1 MGTENLSSKSDL
13 IQFGFH
19 QLIETIAEA
28 SSMSLD
34 ELENTLIEESIFRF
48 FSNPK
53 INFPAGDIE
62 QVAIQD
68 EEGKRIFQI
77 ITNFLGLQGASG
89 PLPGSILDEIAES
102 SYDNESIQAQYLD
115 FFNHHLLA
123 IFHQIWRKYK
133 YYIRFKPD
141 FSDNYSRNILNIL
154 GLSKDFIGFSHLNW
168 NKIFYYIGIIQS
180 GIRTPQILADIIRHY
195 FDLDDVFIEE
205 HVRQL
210 VEVENEQKNKLGMQ
224 NMMLGNNFISGDK
237 VESFSNKFRVN
248 IDNLTISEFYQFLPN
263 TEKYKHLQEL
273 IRFLLKD
280 PLHYDISLGLHPDTQ
295 STFILGKDNSSW
307 LGWTT
312 LINADSARTYLL
324 NQVIIK
330 GAV

>member
-62 QVAIQD
+62 QVVIQD

-248 IDNLTISEFYQFLPN
+248 IDNLTISEFY
-263 TEKYKHLQEL
+263 
-273 IRFLLKD
+273 
-280 PLHYDISLGLHPDTQ
+280 
-295 STFILGKDNSSW
+295 
-307 LGWTT
+307 
-312 LINADSARTYLL
+312 
-324 NQVIIK
+324 
-330 GAV
+330 

>member
-1 MGTENLSSKSDL
+1 MGTKKFSAKSDL
-13 IQFGFH
+13 NRFGFH
-19 QLIETIAEA
+19 QLVESIAEA
-28 SSMSLD
+28 SSINLD
-34 ELENTLIEESIFRF
+34 ELENTLIGESIFRF
-48 FSNPK
+48 FTNPK

-280 PLHYDISLGLHPDTQ
+280 PLPYDISLGLHPDTQ

-312 LINADSARTYLL
+312 LINTDSAKVHSL
-324 NQVIIK
+324 NRVIIE
-330 GAV
+330 GTA

>member
-53 INFPAGDIE
+53 INFPAVDIE

-280 PLHYDISLGLHPDTQ
+280 PLPYDISLGLHPDTQ

-312 LINADSARTYLL
+312 LINIDSAKVHSL
-324 NQVIIK
+324 NRVIIE
-330 GAV
+330 GTA

>member
-141 FSDNYSRNILNIL
+141 FSDNYSWNILNIL

-280 PLHYDISLGLHPDTQ
+280 PLPYDISLGLHPDTQ

>member
-273 IRFLLKD
+273 IHFLLKD
-280 PLHYDISLGLHPDTQ
+280 PPPYDISLGLHPDTQ

-312 LINADSARTYLL
+312 LINTDSAKVHSL
-324 NQVIIK
+324 NRVIIE
-330 GAV
+330 GTA

>member
-248 IDNLTISEFYQFLPN
+248 IDNLTISEFYQFLDPADDFFVPPARRKKSAAVLYRISFPYRKGVFGCR
-263 TEKYKHLQEL
+263 TGVP
-273 IRFLLKD
+273 FL
-280 PLHYDISLGLHPDTQ
+280 YDD
-295 STFILGKDNSSW
+295 D
-307 LGWTT
+307 
-312 LINADSARTYLL
+312 
-324 NQVIIK
+324 
-330 GAV
+330 GASRL

>member
-1 MGTENLSSKSDL
+1 MVTENLSSKSDL

-210 VEVENEQKNKLGMQ
+210 IEVENEQKNKLGMQ

-280 PLHYDISLGLHPDTQ
+280 PLPYDISLGLHPDTQ

-312 LINADSARTYLL
+312 LINTDSAKVHSL
-324 NQVIIK
+324 NRVIIE
-330 GAV
+330 GTA

>member
-34 ELENTLIEESIFRF
+34 ELENTLIGESIFHF
-48 FSNPK
+48 FTNPK

-280 PLHYDISLGLHPDTQ
+280 PLPYDISLGLHPDTQ

-312 LINADSARTYLL
+312 LINTDSAKVHSL
-324 NQVIIK
+324 NRVIIE
-330 GAV
+330 GTA

>member
-210 VEVENEQKNKLGMQ
+210 VEVENEQKNKLKYNSKNLWLEKFVVRNYMS
-224 NMMLGNNFISGDK
+224 NEIYSKMEK
-237 VESFSNKFRVN
+237 TYKKSFGKITNKK
-248 IDNLTISEFYQFLPN
+248 N
-263 TEKYKHLQEL
+263 TVYK
-273 IRFLLKD
+273 I
-280 PLHYDISLGLHPDTQ
+280 
-295 STFILGKDNSSW
+295 ILGSVSLAIAF
-307 LGWTT
+307 LG
-312 LINADSARTYLL
+312 
-324 NQVIIK
+324 
-330 GAV
+330 

>member
-180 GIRTPQILADIIRHY
+180 RIRTPQIIADIIRHY

-280 PLHYDISLGLHPDTQ
+280 PLPYDISLGLHPDTQ

-312 LINADSARTYLL
+312 LINIDSAKVHSL
-324 NQVIIK
+324 NRVIIE
-330 GAV
+330 GTA

>member
-210 VEVENEQKNKLGMQ
+210 VEVEN
-224 NMMLGNNFISGDK
+224 MMLGNNFISGDK

-280 PLHYDISLGLHPDTQ
+280 PLPYDISLGLHPYTQ

-312 LINADSARTYLL
+312 LINIDSAKVHSL
-324 NQVIIK
+324 NRVIIE
-330 GAV
+330 GTA

>member
-102 SYDNESIQAQYLD
+102 SYDNESIHYQYLD
-115 FFNHHLLA
+115 FFYQDFLL
-123 IFHQIWRKYK
+123 FCHQILIKYN
-133 YYIRFKPD
+133 YYIRFKHD

-210 VEVENEQKNKLGMQ
+210 VEIESEQKNKLGMQ

-263 TEKYKHLQEL
+263 TEKYKHHQEL
-273 IRFLLKD
+273 IPFLLKY
-280 PLHYDISLGLHPDTQ
+280 PLPYDIS
-295 STFILGKDNSSW
+295 
-307 LGWTT
+307 
-312 LINADSARTYLL
+312 
-324 NQVIIK
+324 
-330 GAV
+330 

>member
-180 GIRTPQILADIIRHY
+180 VLRTPQILADIIRHY

-280 PLHYDISLGLHPDTQ
+280 PLPYDISLGLHPDTQ

-312 LINADSARTYLL
+312 LINIDSAKVHSL
-324 NQVIIK
+324 NRVIIE
-330 GAV
+330 GTA

>member
-180 GIRTPQILADIIRHY
+180 GIRPPKILADIIRHY

-280 PLHYDISLGLHPDTQ
+280 PLPYDISLGLHPDTQ

-312 LINADSARTYLL
+312 LINTDSAKVHSL
-324 NQVIIK
+324 NRVIIE
-330 GAV
+330 GTA

>member
-1 MGTENLSSKSDL
+1 M
-13 IQFGFH
+13 
-19 QLIETIAEA
+19 
-28 SSMSLD
+28 
-34 ELENTLIEESIFRF
+34 
-48 FSNPK
+48 
-53 INFPAGDIE
+53 
-62 QVAIQD
+62 
-68 EEGKRIFQI
+68 
-77 ITNFLGLQGASG
+77 GLQGASG

-248 IDNLTISEFYQFLPN
+248 IDNLTTSEFYQFLPN

-280 PLHYDISLGLHPDTQ
+280 PLPYDISLGLHPDTQ

-312 LINADSARTYLL
+312 LINTDSAKVHSL
-324 NQVIIK
+324 NRVIIE
-330 GAV
+330 GTA

>member
-13 IQFGFH
+13 IQFGF
-19 QLIETIAEA
+19 QA

-280 PLHYDISLGLHPDTQ
+280 PLPYDISLGLHPDTQ

-312 LINADSARTYLL
+312 LINTDSAKVHSL
-324 NQVIIK
+324 NRVIIE
-330 GAV
+330 GTA

>member
-168 NKIFYYIGIIQS
+168 NKIFYYIGIMRS

-205 HVRQL
+205 HVRQP

-280 PLHYDISLGLHPDTQ
+280 PLPYDISLGLHPDTQ

-312 LINADSARTYLL
+312 LINTDSAKVHSL
-324 NQVIIK
+324 NRVIIE
-330 GAV
+330 GTA

>member
-62 QVAIQD
+62 QVVIQD

-102 SYDNESIQAQYLD
+102 SYDNESIIICSQYFTKFGENINIIYAL
-115 FFNHHLLA
+115 NL
-123 IFHQIWRKYK
+123 ISQI
-133 YYIRFKPD
+133 I
-141 FSDNYSRNILNIL
+141 IL
-154 GLSKDFIGFSHLNW
+154 G
-168 NKIFYYIGIIQS
+168 IF
-180 GIRTPQILADIIRHY
+180 
-195 FDLDDVFIEE
+195 
-205 HVRQL
+205 
-210 VEVENEQKNKLGMQ
+210 
-224 NMMLGNNFISGDK
+224 
-237 VESFSNKFRVN
+237 
-248 IDNLTISEFYQFLPN
+248 
-263 TEKYKHLQEL
+263 
-273 IRFLLKD
+273 
-280 PLHYDISLGLHPDTQ
+280 
-295 STFILGKDNSSW
+295 
-307 LGWTT
+307 
-312 LINADSARTYLL
+312 
-324 NQVIIK
+324 
-330 GAV
+330 

>member
-13 IQFGFH
+13 IQFSFH
-19 QLIETIAEA
+19 QLIETIADA

-34 ELENTLIEESIFRF
+34 ELENTLVEESIFRF

-53 INFPAGDIE
+53 INFPVGDIE
-62 QVAIQD
+62 QLVIQD

-77 ITNFLGLQGASG
+77 FVNFLGLQGASG
-89 PLPGSILDEIAES
+89 PLPGSVLDEIAEA
-102 SYDNESIQAQYLD
+102 SYENESIQAKYLD
-115 FFNHHLLA
+115 FFNHHLLT

-133 YYIRFKPD
+133 YYIRFK
-141 FSDNYSRNILNIL
+141 SDYSDDYSRDILNIL
-154 GLSKDFIGFSHLNW
+154 GLSKDFIEFSHLNW
-168 NKIFYYIGIIQS
+168 SKIFYYIGLIQS
-180 GIRTPQILADIIRHY
+180 GIRTPQILTDIIRYY
-195 FDLDDVFIEE
+195 FDLDDVSIEE

-210 VEVENEQKNKLGMQ
+210 VEIESEQKNKLGMQ

-237 VESFSNKFRVN
+237 IESFSNKFRVN
-248 IDNLTISEFYQFLPN
+248 IDNLKLNEFYQFLPN
-263 TEKYKHLQEL
+263 TEKYKHFQEL

-280 PLHYDISLGLHPDTQ
+280 PLPYDISLGLHPDTQ

-312 LINADSARTYLL
+312 LINADSTSAHTL
-324 NQVIIK
+324 NQVIIE